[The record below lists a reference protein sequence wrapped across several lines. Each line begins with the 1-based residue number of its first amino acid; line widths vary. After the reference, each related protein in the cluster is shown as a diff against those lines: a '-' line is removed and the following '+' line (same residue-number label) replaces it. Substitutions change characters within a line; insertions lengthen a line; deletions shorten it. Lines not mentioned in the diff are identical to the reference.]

1 MAKIQW
7 GQGISAVNG
16 HQIQNVPQ
24 VRTPQM
30 GAIPQVRG
38 RYAGY
43 SDAARAGALRRE
55 QMQAPGMQA
64 VGGVQF
70 DPYTAQGISGVG
82 NVSGPMINMQD
93 VPDVGWQ
100 GVDPAQAGVSP
111 LQAQLNQQAMS
122 DLALGGQLSAE
133 DLRGATQQARSAFA
147 DRGMGRSNAA
157 IFGEALNRD
166 IYSRQRQSERRGFA
180 QGVEQ
185 LGLQQRMGDVAAQN
199 QAALANAQGNL
210 VAGQSNQ
217 QMQMQGQLAN
227 QATGLQAALANQQM
241 DYNVGAFNAGAQNQA
256 GMFNAQGGLQAAMS
270 NQGVELARAQTQYQ
284 GDLQTRMANQQ
295 AMQQQY
301 QRDLQA
307 QMANQQAGL
316 SGVLARYQGG
326 LTTGLANQG
335 VTMQGQLANQATGL
349 QAAMANQGAQL
360 QKYEIDQGIGQQQRD
375 FRQNAAENR
384 AIYGQN
390 MADLQM
396 IRNMFPG
403 PVPLGQG
410 MPPVRP
416 RPITGGAASVNVF

>member
-1 MAKIQW
+1 MATIQW
-7 GQGISAVNG
+7 GQGISAVNAP
-16 HQIQNVPQ
+16 QIRSVPQ

-30 GAIPQVRG
+30 GVIPQVQG

-82 NVSGPMINMQD
+82 GVQAPQ
-93 VPDVGWQ
+93 VEWQ
-100 GVDPAQAGVSP
+100 GVNPALAGVSP
-111 LQAQLNQQAMS
+111 LQAQLNQQAQS

-133 DLRGATQQARSAFA
+133 DLRGATQQARTAFA

-166 IYSRQRQSERRGFA
+166 IYSRQRQAERRGFA
-180 QGVEQ
+180 QNVEQ

-199 QAALANAQGNL
+199 QAGMFNAQGE
-210 VAGQSNQ
+210 Q
-217 QMQMQGQLAN
+217 QAALAN

-295 AMQQQY
+295 AMQAQY
-301 QRDLQA
+301 DRDLRT

-316 SGVLARYQGG
+316 SGVLAQYQGG

-360 QKYEIDQGIGQQQRD
+360 QKYGIDRGIGQQQWD
-375 FRQNAAENR
+375 FKQNAAENR

-396 IRNMFPG
+396 ILTMFP
-403 PVPLGQG
+403 
-410 MPPVRP
+410 
-416 RPITGGAASVNVF
+416 VF